1 MRSVVL
7 IALGLAIYGDS
18 RIDLVIAGSKAD
30 NDPIHS

>member
-7 IALGLAIYGDS
+7 IALSLAIYSDG
-18 RIDLVIAGSKAD
+18 RIDLVIADTKAD